1 MPSTS
6 RRDVI
11 EISAESDRSYSSPF
25 GDVAVDGE
33 FTAPSGKV
41 HTHPGFHD
49 GGRVWKLRFNPGEAG
64 TWTYRIRTTPRDPDL
79 EREGSFEVH
88 DAEARGFLRSVPGS
102 STGFRYENGEDV
114 YLLGD
119 TTYDLFGMDYCGGDV
134 SGFVQRRASQ
144 GYNLLRCRVPV
155 SRFHPPI
162 GHCKWQDRRCWPWGG
177 SEQAP
182 RFDLFNLDWFRS
194 VDKTVETVGVAGMGI
209 EMIMEAWGFEFPFN
223 HRAWFTAEHE
233 ALWLRY
239 LIARYDA
246 YPQVYF
252 WTPLNE
258 YEYHTNGDW
267 NWKPAADRWAL
278 HIARWIKQL
287 AAHGHP
293 VAMHNG
299 PVMPPFAERF
309 KSDPTAVDTIMFQCW
324 GARDEDEGWL
334 ATGIDTQIAE
344 SLAGWQGTA
353 ILAEW
358 GYERDDAVAPLF
370 PAFEFC
376 DRSHNRRG
384 GWRGAFMGLPI
395 TNGFEFT
402 WSPSMILDRDMPGAT
417 DLAHIRRFMTDL
429 TSRGPVVPAT
439 LVEGE
444 HRPGEL
450 PLVLAGNDRMALY
463 LPTGGSARIR
473 AQAAWSLRWFDPRE
487 GNYHSS
493 ETVGAANGILQLD
506 SPGGSDT
513 KGRPLDWAAELVTER
528 P

>member
-1 MPSTS
+1 MQSTS
-6 RRDVI
+6 RCSLI
-11 EISAESDRSYSSPF
+11 EISATSSRVYASPF
-25 GDVAVDGE
+25 ADVTVDGE
-33 FTAPSGKV
+33 FTAPSGAV
-41 HTHPGFHD
+41 IRHPGFYD
-49 GGRVWKLRFNPGEAG
+49 GEGTWKLRFSPGETG
-64 TWTYRIRTTPRDPDL
+64 TWSYRILSTPADEEL
-79 EREGSFEVH
+79 AGEGTFEVIE
-88 DAEARGFLRSVPGS
+88 AEARGFLRSEPGS
-102 STGFRYENGEDV
+102 TTGFRFENGEDI

-119 TTYDLFGMDYCGGDV
+119 TTYELFGMDYCGGDV
-134 SGFVQRRASQ
+134 AGFVNRRAAQ
-144 GYNLLRCRVPV
+144 GYNLLRIRVPV

-162 GHCKWQDRRCWPWGG
+162 GHCEWQTRRCWPWGG
-177 SEQAP
+177 SEQSP

-194 VDKTVETVGVAGMGI
+194 VDRTVQTIGAAGMGI

-278 HIARWIKQL
+278 RIARWIKAT

-309 KSDPTAVDTIMFQCW
+309 KADPGAVDTIMFQCW
-324 GARDEDEGWL
+324 GARDEDSGWL
-334 ATGIDTQIAE
+334 AGGIDTQIAE
-344 SLAGWQGTA
+344 SLKNWPGTA

-358 GYERDDAVAPLF
+358 GYERDDAVDPLF

-376 DRSHNRRG
+376 DRNHNRRG
-384 GWRGAFMGLPI
+384 GWRGAFSGLCI

-402 WSPSMILDRDMPGAT
+402 WSPSMILDRDLPGAR
-417 DLAHIRRFMTDL
+417 DLSHIRSFMSAL
-429 TSRGPVVPAT
+429 GAHGRPLPVANVTGAEAAGTQPLALAAGEAFAVYLPAGGDAT
-439 LVEGE
+439 LAA
-444 HRPGEL
+444 PGNY
-450 PLVLAGNDRMALY
+450 A
-463 LPTGGSARIR
+463 
-473 AQAAWSLRWFDPRE
+473 LRWFDPRE
-487 GNYHSS
+487 GTYGPQLPVVAS
-493 ETVGAANGILQLD
+493 EGRIVLH
-506 SPGGSDT
+506 SPGGTDA
-513 KGRPLDWAAELVTER
+513 KGRPLDWAAELV
-528 P
+528 PGN